1 MTTQENKKTDL
12 TFISKLKKNLLLNL
26 EIINN
31 KLDTYRT
38 NINIVKYNLL
48 SNDKLKDEQLPN
60 FDFDKAN
67 ELLNLFGNLL
77 NGTIKNYNDI
87 LNQILS
93 KNFKNDV
100 NKTSLKKEGEKK

>member
-1 MTTQENKKTDL
+1 MNDKENKKTEL
-12 TFISKLKKNLLLNL
+12 TFISKLKKELLINL
-26 EIINN
+26 EIVNN

-48 SNDKLKDEQLPN
+48 TNDKIKDNQLPN
-60 FDFDKAN
+60 FDFKKAN

-93 KNFKNDV
+93 KNFTGDV